1 MATQLADPIEQ
12 IIENSTR
19 GDGNLL
25 LCRTCSN
32 PITSESEKIAIGLSH
47 DYRFTN
53 PLGVTYSIGCY
64 QNAPGCSLAG
74 EPTADD
80 SWFGGY
86 RWQVALCA
94 ECQQHL
100 GWYYQNDK
108 LRFFFGLIP
117 DRLVKH
123 SKAGKAS

>member
-12 IIENSTR
+12 ILENSTP

-25 LCRTCSN
+25 LCRVCSN
-32 PITSESEKIAIGLSH
+32 PITSESEKIDIGLSH
-47 DYRFTN
+47 HYRFTN

-64 QNAPGCSLAG
+64 QNAPGCSLVG
-74 EPTADD
+74 EVTDED

-94 ECQQHL
+94 ECLQHL

-108 LRFFFGLIP
+108 QRFFFGLIP

-123 SKAGKAS
+123 SQTRKAP